1 MWSVGI
7 NGTLLLILVPA
18 EPEGYGFDSISLGLI
33 YFAPMTAV
41 VVGELWGHFVCS
53 INLFTLT
60 SLCPLS

>member
-18 EPEGYGFDSISLGLI
+18 EPKGYGFDSISLGLI

-41 VVGELWGHFVCS
+41 VVGELWGHFVCLLYRYS
-53 INLFTLT
+53 QPFH
-60 SLCPLS
+60 SY